1 MRMVRTLCVG
11 ALVAATPALAEK
23 GPARMVAD
31 QDQQICKRTRVT
43 GSLAQ
48 TRKVCG
54 TRSFWEERTRR
65 AKGWTRDVLD
75 QGRRQ
80 PVPNAG

>member
-1 MRMVRTLCVG
+1 MRIAHALCAG
-11 ALVAATPALAEK
+11 ALLGATPALAE
-23 GPARMVAD
+23 GEPARPVAK
-31 QDQQICKRTRVT
+31 DQQICKRTRVT

-48 TRKVCG
+48 TTKICG
-54 TRSFWEERTRR
+54 TREFWEERTRR